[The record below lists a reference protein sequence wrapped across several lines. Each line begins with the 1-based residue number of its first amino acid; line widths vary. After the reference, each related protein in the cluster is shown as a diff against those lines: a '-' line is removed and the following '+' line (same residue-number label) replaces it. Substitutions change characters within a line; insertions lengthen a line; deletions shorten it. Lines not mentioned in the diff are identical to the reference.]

1 MTTSMTIID
10 HKSMCSQRRI
20 LSILCLLLA
29 PTCILFGLFGKTTN
43 VEGWWKS
50 ISATF
55 FCNSNILMIGLL
67 VAIAIY
73 FFSYKGYDIRD
84 RICSIIEAVS
94 SLGIVCFPCNSIE
107 NVPER
112 IGLFNLPNNISMII
126 HCVFAGILFVAFGFN
141 ILFLFTLSVY
151 NPTKEKK
158 VRNVIYRVCGII
170 ILTFCVIQGVT
181 STIWKWYPEWY
192 PNTLVNEFIMLLA
205 FGIAYLIKSES
216 IRILNDKN
224 QKTFAK
230 I

>member
-10 HKSMCSQRRI
+10 HKSMCAQRRI

-29 PTCILFGLFGKTTN
+29 PTCIVFGLFGKTTN
-43 VEGWWKS
+43 VGGWWKS

-67 VAIAIY
+67 VAISVY

-84 RICSIIEAVS
+84 RICSIIEGIS
-94 SLGIVCFPCNSIE
+94 SLGIVCFPCNNIVD
-107 NVPER
+107 VPER
-112 IGLFNLPNNISMII
+112 IGLFNLPNSISMKI
-126 HCVFAGILFVAFGFN
+126 HCTFAGILFITFGIN
-141 ILFLFTLSVY
+141 LLFLFTLSSA

-170 ILTFCVIQGVT
+170 ILVFSVFQGVT
-181 STIWKWYPEWY
+181 STMWKWYPNWY
-192 PNTLVNEFIMLLA
+192 PNTLVNEFVMLLA
-205 FGIAYLIKSES
+205 FGIAYLVKSES
-216 IRILNDKN
+216 IRMLNDKEE
-224 QKTFAK
+224 KTFVN